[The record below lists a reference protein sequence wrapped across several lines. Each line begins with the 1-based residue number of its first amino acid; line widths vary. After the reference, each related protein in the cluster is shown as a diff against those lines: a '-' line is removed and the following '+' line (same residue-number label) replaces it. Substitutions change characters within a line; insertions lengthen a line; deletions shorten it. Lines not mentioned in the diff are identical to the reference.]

1 MAGGALRH
9 ERRTS
14 KALCRSS
21 RSSLLFAFGL
31 LVVTALAFDPTS
43 ASAQFGVLDESKE
56 IVKGSVPPQST
67 DPDKS
72 FTIDSRNVVAE
83 PTTTDKSE
91 DISRKSTRLRQTDTR
106 VNIDRRNVTGH
117 VVNLFSKNGLGRIE
131 KNLTEAQ
138 VSDRNIIND
147 FLEDNDAIFEGLHKL
162 AFQVDEVVSG
172 GVRIV
177 FRQLIGDTP
186 LESASHLDMDES
198 GNVISLNII
207 AANPDNPEFAPRSWL
222 SEQVLLDLAEKV
234 WIDRSMQDPFS
245 PYREEFVISFD
256 PKHSTHVPVYKV
268 SVSAHEIMINA
279 ITGDT
284 VRFRDVISY

>member
-1 MAGGALRH
+1 MAGDALRQA
-9 ERRTS
+9 RRTP
-14 KALCRSS
+14 KALCRSC
-21 RSSLLFAFGL
+21 RSKLLSAASLLIA
-31 LVVTALAFDPTS
+31 TALAFDSTN

-56 IVKGSVPPQST
+56 IVKSSGPPQST

-83 PTTTDKSE
+83 PTEPDKSE
-91 DISRKSTRLRQTDTR
+91 DMSRKAVRLRETDTT
-106 VNIDRRNVTGH
+106 VNIDRRKDTGR
-117 VVNLFSKNGLGRIE
+117 VVNLFSKKGLGKIE
-131 KNLTEAQ
+131 KNLTGAQ
-138 VSDRNIIND
+138 VSDRNTISD
-147 FLEDNDAIFEGLHKL
+147 FLEENDAIFDGLQEL
-162 AFQVDEVVSG
+162 AFQVDEVISG
-172 GVRIV
+172 GIRIV
-177 FRQLIGDTP
+177 FRQLIGATP
-186 LESASHLDMDES
+186 LEDASYLDTDES
-198 GNVISLNII
+198 GNVISVNII
-207 AANPDNPEFAPRSWL
+207 TANPGNPEFDPRGWL
-222 SEQVLLDLAEKV
+222 SEQVLVDLAEKV